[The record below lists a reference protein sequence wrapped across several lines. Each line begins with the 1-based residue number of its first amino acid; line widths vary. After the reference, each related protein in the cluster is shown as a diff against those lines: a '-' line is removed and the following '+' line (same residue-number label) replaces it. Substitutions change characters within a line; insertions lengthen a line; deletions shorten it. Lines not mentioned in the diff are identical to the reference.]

1 MKIGHLA
8 AGLWRSVHLDTAKAL
23 HRLGQDVQVY
33 TEDKRVPTIARF
45 SRLDED
51 GIAIWGI
58 HDERRNPWLWLPDRL
73 GKPFLGGRRFFTTL
87 FAIWRY
93 LRRTRCDVYMVEGD
107 GLGIFLA
114 LLSKVMKFRWVQC
127 VHDHEHFGVLLGY
140 PGEPS
145 NPARTRLKLWMMRQA
160 DAIRANSRVTR
171 DIMVQAGLD
180 PAAITVI
187 PLHYTPR
194 MRVEGDLAEFR
205 RAARADI
212 RARHGLPPACPLVV
226 ALCRL
231 TPFKGLD
238 LAVRAFALARQR
250 HADARFVIC
259 GGDRQVPGVGSYRA
273 LLEKL
278 AAELGIADAIL
289 FAGNIEPTE
298 VKRYYAAA
306 DLHLVPS
313 YIETFNYS
321 AVESALTGTRT
332 LMTDRIGS
340 GPWLDEFGA
349 ALVVPGREPA
359 DYGAAMVRALETPFG
374 EDAALAV
381 ARRTEAGLAVDT
393 LAPQLAALLERTA
406 GTPS

>member
-8 AGLWRSVHLDTAKAL
+8 AGLWRSVHLDMSKAL
-23 HRLGQDVQVY
+23 VRLGHDVQVY
-33 TEDKRVPTIARF
+33 TEDKRIPTIARF
-45 SRLDED
+45 TRLDED
-51 GIAIWGI
+51 GVAIWGI

-87 FAIWRY
+87 FAVWRF

-127 VHDHEHFGVLLGY
+127 VHDYEHLGVLLGY

-145 NPARTRLKLWMMRQA
+145 NPVRTRIKLWMMRQA

-171 DIMVQAGLD
+171 DVLVQAGLD
-180 PAAITVI
+180 PAGITVI
-187 PLHYTPR
+187 PLHYTAR
-194 MRVEGDLAEFR
+194 MPVAGDLASFR
-205 RAARADI
+205 QDARVDI
-212 RARHGLPPACPLVV
+212 RSRHGLPADCPLVV

-231 TPFKGLD
+231 TPTKGLD
-238 LAVRAFALARQR
+238 LAVRAFVILRER
-250 HADARFVIC
+250 HPGARFIIC

-278 AAELGIADAIL
+278 ATELGVADTIL

-321 AVESALTGTRT
+321 AVESAMAGTRT

-340 GPWLDEFGA
+340 GPWLEEFGA
-349 ALVVPGREPA
+349 AMVVSGREPA
-359 DYGAAMVRALETPFG
+359 DYAAAMIRALDTPTTA
-374 EDAALAV
+374 EEALAL
-381 ARRTEAGLAVDT
+381 AHRTETGLAVDA
-393 LAPQLAALLERTA
+393 LAPEVAALLARIA
-406 GTPS
+406 ASSP

>member
-8 AGLWRSVHLDTAKAL
+8 AGLWRSVHLDMAKAL
-23 HRLGQDVQVY
+23 VRLGHDVQVY
-33 TEDKRVPTIARF
+33 TEDKRISTITRF
-45 SRLDED
+45 TRLQED
-51 GIAIWGI
+51 GVAIWGI

-87 FAIWRY
+87 VAIWRY
-93 LRRTRCDVYMVEGD
+93 LRRTRCEIYMVEGD

-114 LLSKVMKFRWVQC
+114 LLSKVMRFRWVQC

-145 NPARTRLKLWMMRQA
+145 DPGRTRRKLWMMRQA

-171 DIMVQAGLD
+171 DVMVQAGLD

-187 PLHYTPR
+187 PLHYTLR
-194 MRVEGDLAEFR
+194 MRVEGDLAAFR
-205 RAARADI
+205 RKVRVDI
-212 RARHGLPPACPLVV
+212 RVRHGLPPECPLVV

-238 LAVRAFALARQR
+238 LAVRAFAQTLERLPA
-250 HADARFVIC
+250 ARFVVC
-259 GGDRQVPGVGSYRA
+259 GGDRNVPGVGSYRT

-278 AAELGIADAIL
+278 AVDLRVAHRIV

-340 GPWLDEFGA
+340 GPWLEEFGA

-359 DYGAAMVRALETPFG
+359 DYGAAMIRALEASFG
-374 EDAALAV
+374 EDEALAV
-381 ARRTEAGLAVDT
+381 ARRTETGLAVDT
-393 LAPQLAALLERTA
+393 LAP
-406 GTPS
+406 